1 MSEADP
7 SVRDSSA
14 EALGALLKALGEKI
28 FLPNLGDI
36 EQIKLDKVNLLL
48 RFFGKM
54 FKKQKFDEMK

>member
-36 EQIKLDKVNLLL
+36 EQLKLDKVSQ
-48 RFFGKM
+48 FFVAVIFSLGKC
-54 FKKQKFDEMK
+54 